1 LEQRKYRLFFNCSTI
16 EILVARYGG
25 KGFGASIEVL
35 FSLPCFSTLCL
46 DSKAGRFFF
55 KEMHLI
61 EVYGEINLLVDPDRR
76 LDIHYSHEVVFSRC
90 DVEIDF

>member
-1 LEQRKYRLFFNCSTI
+1 MRRKGLR
-16 EILVARYGG
+16 
-25 KGFGASIEVL
+25 
-35 FSLPCFSTLCL
+35 SLDGSALLPPCFSTFCL
-46 DSKAGRFFF
+46 DSKAGRFLS

-90 DVEIDF
+90 DVEINSDPRGSITSTVA